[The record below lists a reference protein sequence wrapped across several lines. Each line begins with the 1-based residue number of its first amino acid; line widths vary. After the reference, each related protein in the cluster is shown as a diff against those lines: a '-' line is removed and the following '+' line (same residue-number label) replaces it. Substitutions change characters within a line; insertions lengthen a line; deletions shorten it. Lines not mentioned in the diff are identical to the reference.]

1 MSGAGPVLPELGRSG
16 TVAGYQLQECIG
28 QSDVAVVRLAWDE
41 YRDRTVAVKILAPEL
56 AGDAAFR
63 ARFLSESRAAA
74 AIGHPHIVPI
84 YGAGEAGGT
93 VYVAMRHVGGGD
105 ARSLLSR
112 LGPLPLAR
120 AWSIIAQVA
129 SALDAAHGR
138 GLIHRDVKPANML
151 LDPDGGADGRA
162 PDLADGH
169 GNVYLSDFGM
179 GRDVSPAELMTA
191 GQSAAVLDYL
201 APEQIQGRALDGRAD
216 LYALACA
223 GFELL
228 CGTPPFGQ
236 DQGLTVMYAQLY
248 APPPAATARRPDLP
262 AEVDPVLAT
271 ALAKNPADRYPTCGQ
286 FAEELRLALGLI
298 PGGLDEA
305 ARLRPQGRAGS
316 VAARP
321 VTARP
326 VAAGS
331 VTAGSVTG
339 ARPASSQ
346 ERPAAR
352 QQSRPD
358 LARTPAPARS
368 EPARTPALV
377 PSEPARTPAPVP
389 SEPARTPAP
398 VPSEPARTPAPVPS
412 EPARTQA
419 PVRSEPVRP
428 PSGEDQPP
436 ADPGHISPGQANA
449 PARPSRPSRHRSTV
463 ITLILALAAAGITAA
478 VTFAAVSARPD
489 QGRPATSS
497 PAVTSAR
504 PSPSAP
510 APSSSPPSAAM
521 LASRQAAAVNT
532 LLGSSVATR
541 RALQGAVSEAR
552 DCTNLSGA
560 VSQIQDAVDQRSTEY
575 SQASALSISGLP
587 DGTIVKTDLTA
598 ALRSS
603 LEADRD
609 YLAWAQQL
617 ELGCVPAAQSSA
629 YDAAYAADEQANAAK
644 EAFVQV
650 WNPVAARYGIQQQSP
665 ASI

>member
-179 GRDVSPAELMTA
+179 GRDVSPGELMTA

-358 LARTPAPARS
+358 LARTPAPAR
-368 EPARTPALV
+368 
-377 PSEPARTPAPVP
+377 
-389 SEPARTPAP
+389 
-398 VPSEPARTPAPVPS
+398 SEPARTPAPVPS